1 MNTMQTEAGRIP
13 ANGGGMNRMN
23 TMKRTCGLPLMGAAV
38 VALSFAALPARAASG
53 TWSKLTNGTYNWGD
67 PANWTSSTV
76 ADGVDS
82 TATFPTPT
90 GGSPGIVTVTNAETR
105 TIGNVTATALT
116 FTTNYY
122 KIGGAPLKLERTG
135 GTKPVITS
143 TIGAGGSSG
152 KLEIMSDIIST
163 NGFEKKGNGWLFLS
177 GTNKTYTGD
186 TVVSAGYL
194 DIGNATS
201 GGLLGNG
208 NYSGNV
214 SVAAGLQL
222 RPNYSAPARQI
233 FSGVISG
240 AGGVIIYDSG
250 TTVFAGANTLT
261 GSTTMGSILSTLLL
275 ANSNALQNST
285 LNFQANT
292 VTNLL
297 FSPGIGTFNVGGLT
311 GTSVNAK
318 IDLADT
324 NGTAITLRVGNN
336 NATTAYAGALSGAGN
351 LIKAGSGTQTLS
363 GTNTYAG
370 DTTVSGGALSI
381 SLTNSLPGWNVNGR
395 YSVAGGAALLV
406 GNAVTDADVAAMLGT
421 TNFAAGAAIGF
432 DTATA
437 TRYYSGNLA
446 DTAQGALGLQKNG
459 TGTLWFTNNSSTY
472 TFTGNIAVNAGYL
485 NVGSNVC
492 LGTSGTYAGNITLS
506 AGNGTRFNW
515 QSDADQTFTGSIVSS
530 GTNTDSIFFLNTAPT
545 GSGTVTLAAANPDF
559 TSRLIVG
566 NVGATNAATLLLSHS
581 NALQSASLE
590 PRSDNKVQ
598 FSPGIGTFNI
608 GSLANAGGQNGAAV
622 TLADTAGGAITLSVG
637 GNNLSSSYNGWLSGP
652 GGLTKV
658 GSGTQTLS
666 GTNTYAGAT
675 TVRNGVLKLTHP
687 KCLSVK
693 TDVWLYTGATN
704 ELAFAGTNDIH
715 SLYIDGIR
723 KAVRVYGTN
732 NLPTVLTGPGCLRP
746 LTGDGTLISFH

>member
-1 MNTMQTEAGRIP
+1 
-13 ANGGGMNRMN
+13 
-23 TMKRTCGLPLMGAAV
+23 
-38 VALSFAALPARAASG
+38 
-53 TWSKLTNGTYNWGD
+53 
-67 PANWTSSTV
+67 
-76 ADGVDS
+76 
-82 TATFPTPT
+82 
-90 GGSPGIVTVTNAETR
+90 VTVTNAETR
-105 TIGNVTATALT
+105 TIGNVTATTLS

-143 TIGAGGSSG
+143 TLGTGGSAA

-186 TVVSAGYL
+186 TVVSVGNL
-194 DIGNATS
+194 DIGNGTS

-214 SVAAGLQL
+214 SVAAGLQF

-240 AGGVIIYDSG
+240 AGEVIIFASG

-261 GSTTMGSILSTLLL
+261 GSTTMGGTSSTLLL

-285 LNFQANT
+285 LNFQANA

-336 NATTAYAGALSGAGN
+336 NATTAYAGALRGAGN

-406 GNAVTDADVAAMLGT
+406 GNAVTDAAVAAMLGT

-506 AGNGTRFNW
+506 AGNGTRFSW
-515 QSDADQTFTGSIVSS
+515 QSDADQTFTGSIVSR

-608 GSLANAGGQNGAAV
+608 GSMNFGGLSAGAVQGSV
-622 TLADTAGGAITLSVG
+622 TLADTAGNPITLSVG
-637 GNNLSSSYNGWLSGP
+637 NNNRSSDSTGFSGTLSGP

-704 ELAFAGTNDIH
+704 ELAFAGTNDIR

-732 NLPTVLTGPGCLRP
+732 NLPTVLTGPGYLRP
-746 LTGDGTLISFH
+746 LTGVGTLIRVY